1 VLLRSIFTTIACVLL
16 ASVSAGA
23 SVPTIVTAASA
34 NWQAAPPAFK
44 GAQIAKIVGDPAK
57 AGGYY
62 AYLLKVPDGA
72 VVAPHFHGM
81 TENVTVISG
90 ILMVGLGDAVD
101 RAKMKPLPAGA
112 IASIPAGLHH
122 YAIAKGVTIVEI
134 SGIGPDT
141 ITFLHK

>member
-1 VLLRSIFTTIACVLL
+1 MLLRSILTTIVCVLL

-23 SVPTIVTAASA
+23 APTIVTAATA
-34 NWQAAPPAFK
+34 NWQPAPPAFK
-44 GAQIAKIVGDPAK
+44 GAQVAKIVGDPAK

-90 ILMVGLGDAVD
+90 ILMVGLGDTVD
-101 RAKMKPLPAGA
+101 PATMKPLPAGG

-122 YAIAKGVTIVEI
+122 YAVAKGVTIVEI